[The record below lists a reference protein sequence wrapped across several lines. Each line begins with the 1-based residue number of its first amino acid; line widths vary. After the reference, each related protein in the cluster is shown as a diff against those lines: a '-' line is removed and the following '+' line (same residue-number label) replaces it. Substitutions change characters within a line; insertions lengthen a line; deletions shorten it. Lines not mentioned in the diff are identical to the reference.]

1 MGVKSTIAVVT
12 ASVAHST
19 AAQALGRNPS
29 SMHAQAGAQLTDT
42 INLLTQIIKD
52 LSKASPFSV
61 SGATLANAG
70 GSYAVNEVL
79 NLGNG
84 VQITVNTVTSGAI
97 ATFTVTT
104 AGSLAGAVPPPNPIA
119 QVSTSGNGRQATF
132 NLTWTSADANA
143 TTYLNA
149 ITSLS

>member
-1 MGVKSTIAVVT
+1 MGVKSTIAAVT

-42 INLLTQIIKD
+42 INLLTQIVKD
-52 LSKASPFSV
+52 LSKATPFTV

-70 GSYAVNEVL
+70 GSYAVNDIV

-84 VQITVNTVTSGAI
+84 VTITINTVSSGAI

-104 AGSLAGAVPPPNPIA
+104 PGSVAGAVPPTNPAA

-132 NLTWTSADANA
+132 NLTWISSDANA